1 VLGRAEKKNE
11 INPARDLLAFC
22 LWNAETAR
30 QSMRADSI
38 LGTSEILYT
47 EKKKHQG
54 NMLAGER
61 KRNTRKHI
69 ITTVDDWRAQ
79 ILGR

>member
-1 VLGRAEKKNE
+1 
-11 INPARDLLAFC
+11 
-22 LWNAETAR
+22 
-30 QSMRADSI
+30 MRADSI